1 MLKIF
6 IKKKFIIC
14 FLLFLYLLNIFLIS
28 HRSNFNSNLILN
40 FYKKDYGYEES
51 IKIYSRYHAHAKD
64 IRNFVKKYNIN
75 EFSIDDKLLG
85 DPFIFESS
93 YPSKYNKKSKYFF
106 SKKSKKNCA
115 LLESTK
121 NINLYKCF

>member
-1 MLKIF
+1 MLKTF
-6 IKKKFIIC
+6 IKKKFVIC
-14 FLLFLYLLNIFLIS
+14 FLLFLYLLNIFLIG

-75 EFSIDDKLLG
+75 EFNINDKLLG

-93 YPSKYNKKSKYFF
+93 YPSKYNKNQNISFQ
-106 SKKSKKNCA
+106 KKVK
-115 LLESTK
+115 T
-121 NINLYKCF
+121 IVRF

>member
-1 MLKIF
+1 MLKNL
-6 IKKKFIIC
+6 IKKKFVIC
-14 FLLFLYLLNIFLIS
+14 FLLFLYLLNIFLIG

-40 FYKKDYGYEES
+40 FYKKDYS
-51 IKIYSRYHAHAKD
+51 HAKD
-64 IRNFVKKYNIN
+64 IKNFVKKYNIN
-75 EFSIDDKLLG
+75 KYNIDDKLLG

-93 YPSKYNKKSKYFF
+93 YPSKYSKNSKYFF
-106 SKKSKKNCA
+106 SKKNKNNCE

>member
-1 MLKIF
+1 MLKTS
-6 IKKKFIIC
+6 IKKKFVIC
-14 FLLFLYLLNIFLIS
+14 FLLLLYLLNIFLIS
-28 HRSNFNSNLILN
+28 HRSNFNSNLFLN

-51 IKIYSRYHAHAKD
+51 MEIYSRYHAHAKD
-64 IRNFVKKYNIN
+64 IKKFVKKYNIN
-75 EFSIDDKLLG
+75 EYGIDDKLLG

-106 SKKSKKNCA
+106 SKKNKNNCA

>member
-1 MLKIF
+1 MLKTF
-6 IKKKFIIC
+6 IKKKFVIC
-14 FLLFLYLLNIFLIS
+14 FLLFLYLLNIFLIG

-106 SKKSKKNCA
+106 SKKSKNNCA

-121 NINLYKCF
+121 NINLYKCS